1 MNSFYYDGKLVWYF
15 ADKLN
20 ADGNYNSFT
29 RANGAVDS
37 KAVRNANYELTEIT
51 TVSQEEYDIRTES
64 IKKVQAANTQYLD
77 GAATHFNKSMLR
89 ANLPKG
95 KDAKQ

>member
-51 TVSQEEYDIRTES
+51 MSV
-64 IKKVQAANTQYLD
+64 
-77 GAATHFNKSMLR
+77 
-89 ANLPKG
+89 
-95 KDAKQ
+95 